1 MPVLT
6 LIVGYPGAGKTTIV
20 RSMLDATFTGVTDG
34 KIAWVQSKDAV
45 VFGRWKGFHK
55 DTKVAGRLDGTDRIH
70 GSQFNKCKEALAGFV
85 QQGVSHVIAEGFL
98 LFRPAFLAEAE
109 RLGYQIRML
118 EVSTSSEE
126 SRRRLIARDGDG
138 AKVKLHDKWVNMR
151 IQWQEDPRWQ
161 TKTHGEYNT

>member
-34 KIAWVQSKDAV
+34 KIAWVQSKDVV

-70 GSQFNKCKEALAGFV
+70 GSQFKKCMEALAGFV
-85 QQGVSHVIAEGFL
+85 MHVMVRSGSLARGEGDVSWSTAQAWKPTKPHATRCAPSVFIIPHVVATFWADV
-98 LFRPAFLAEAE
+98 R
-109 RLGYQIRML
+109 R
-118 EVSTSSEE
+118 ST
-126 SRRRLIARDGDG
+126 A
-138 AKVKLHDKWVNMR
+138 
-151 IQWQEDPRWQ
+151 DP
-161 TKTHGEYNT
+161 G